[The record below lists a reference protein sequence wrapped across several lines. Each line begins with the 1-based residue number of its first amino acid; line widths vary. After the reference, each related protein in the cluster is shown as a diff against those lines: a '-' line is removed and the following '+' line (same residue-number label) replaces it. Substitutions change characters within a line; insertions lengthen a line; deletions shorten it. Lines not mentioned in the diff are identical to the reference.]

1 MPRARGGR
9 GCDRVS
15 SRVRGD
21 LKLEAHERR
30 EARQARPAH
39 DPIRRSHGEFMFQS
53 LWISRYVCKL
63 LDGRGGESE
72 SHDPNLATSFPVA
85 FPRNSVA
92 HVRASGNA
100 RTAVLG
106 CIPLRLYLSLKALSL
121 KPTRCARARHG
132 SPTSNAS
139 WSPVGLF

>member
-1 MPRARGGR
+1 M
-9 GCDRVS
+9 VS
-15 SRVRGD
+15 SRVRGE

-30 EARQARPAH
+30 ETMQVSPAH
-39 DPIRRSHGEFMFQS
+39 HPIRRSHNEFMLQS
-53 LWISRYVCKL
+53 LCISRYACKL

-72 SHDPNLATSFPVA
+72 SHDANLATSFPVA

-106 CIPLRLYLSLKALSL
+106 CRMDRLF
-121 KPTRCARARHG
+121 G
-132 SPTSNAS
+132 SHVHPA
-139 WSPVGLF
+139 